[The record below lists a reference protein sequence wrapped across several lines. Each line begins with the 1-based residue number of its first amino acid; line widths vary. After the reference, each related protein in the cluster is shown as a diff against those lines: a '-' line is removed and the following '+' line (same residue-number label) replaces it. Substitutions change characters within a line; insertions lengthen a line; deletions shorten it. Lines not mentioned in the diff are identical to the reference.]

1 MAPAMNTLMY
11 TNPFT
16 EKHLKILK
24 EMGVYVIEPIVKT
37 LMCQESGIGAME
49 EVGKISI
56 YVVNIINN
64 GHGGNWSFRKGKWGV
79 GQFGDHCWERIG
91 NHWKIK
97 ESVRGERDLTQTVDY
112 GTKDIIGL
120 SVGKENAKFRRDLQC
135 RSISPEI
142 HE

>member
-1 MAPAMNTLMY
+1 MRAWDYSKPLIVAPAMNTLMY

-64 GHGGNWSFRKGKWGV
+64 GHGGN
-79 GQFGDHCWERIG
+79 
-91 NHWKIK
+91 
-97 ESVRGERDLTQTVDY
+97 
-112 GTKDIIGL
+112 
-120 SVGKENAKFRRDLQC
+120 
-135 RSISPEI
+135 
-142 HE
+142 